1 MISVWAV
8 LEVQMKNGN
17 NKQLFSFLTI
27 APPFDKA
34 SSTSSFS
41 CAFARMLAS
50 FGSATFIGQTE
61 LFSMVLEIISGPLK
75 MIVRLL
81 CMWLSHG
88 CFIIIVLFF
97 MSPGKKTA
105 QRWGS
110 TAAQKLQIYRC
121 ADVKNRYFASYT
133 SQWCQHEFYCFQ
145 FHFSFIFYNCI
156 INTCMLKSYLVV

>member
-50 FGSATFIGQTE
+50 FGIATSIGQTE
-61 LFSMVLEIISGPLK
+61 LFSMVLERISGPLK

-97 MSPGKKTA
+97 MSPEKKQHRGGA
-105 QRWGS
+105 QQQPGNY
-110 TAAQKLQIYRC
+110 KYI
-121 ADVKNRYFASYT
+121 DVQMSKTGILHHILPSDANMNSIVFN
-133 SQWCQHEFYCFQ
+133 
-145 FHFSFIFYNCI
+145 FIFPSFSI
-156 INTCMLKSYLVV
+156 TA